1 MKVSVNGKILEEGEA
16 FVSVLDRGYLFGEGL
31 FETFRSYDGAL
42 PFIDRHLKRMEWGAT
57 FIGLPF
63 PHPNDLKSAV
73 KELLKATGLPNGR
86 VKIILSGKNAAGF
99 RPVVPTDALD
109 ITVVIGCEK
118 FAPRPDEE
126 YENGVTLSV
135 IRSVKNM
142 PPPLSNLKSLSSL
155 EKMIARREFLE
166 KDAFDGILLDAQGNV
181 TETTSSNIFWV
192 SGGKLFT
199 SPVSIGLLPGV
210 TREIVIEI
218 ARAEGIEFAERA
230 IDVEGLK
237 ESSEVFLTG
246 STLEVMP
253 VTEIDRD
260 VIGGGSPG
268 KITKRL
274 RELYSDRLK
283 EEIGRNPPSL
293 DARGG
298 G

>member
-1 MKVSVNGKILEEGEA
+1 MKVSVNGKIMEEGEA

-63 PHPNDLKSAV
+63 PHPNDLKTAV
-73 KELLKATGLPNGR
+73 GELLKANGLPNGR

-99 RPVVPTDALD
+99 RPLVPTDALD

-126 YENGVTLSV
+126 YENGVALSV
-135 IRSVKNM
+135 IRSVKNT

-166 KDAFDGILLDAQGNV
+166 KDAFDGILLSAEGHV
-181 TETTSSNIFWV
+181 TETTSSNIFWIADE
-192 SGGKLFT
+192 KLFT
-199 SPVSIGLLPGV
+199 SPTSLGLLPGV

-218 ARAEGIEFAERA
+218 ARDNGIEFDERV
-230 IDVEGLK
+230 IDEEGIK
-237 ESSEVFLTG
+237 KASEIFLTG

-253 VTEIDRD
+253 VTRVDNQ
-260 VIGGGSPG
+260 VIGSGRPG
-268 KITKRL
+268 KVTRQL
-274 RELYSDRLK
+274 QQLYTQRLK
-283 EEIGRNPPSL
+283 NEMTGTFGN
-293 DARGG
+293 
-298 G
+298 